1 VLLLYDITDRNS
13 YVNVVRWLTDLN
25 QFIAETT
32 VVVLIG
38 NKVPR
43 RPPFLSL
50 TTQQSDLEEKRQI
63 SPAEAEAFAIK
74 NKLFWLEASALD
86 DRNVAQSFQHVFEGC
101 SLSPLCLSVSLPLS
115 LFVSLCLSASVSL
128 CVSLSLSRISLHLSS
143 SPEMH
148 FLHRKTSAR
157 LHSVSLTDVN
167 LNAPTGDGVLIPV
180 PQEHKKKTFLSWC
193 GF

>member
-63 SPAEAEAFAIK
+63 SSAEAEAFAVR
-74 NKLFWLEASALD
+74 NNLFWLEASALD
-86 DRNVAQSFQHVFEGC
+86 DQNVAQSFQHVFEGC
-101 SLSPLCLSVSLPLS
+101 SLSPLCLSG
-115 LFVSLCLSASVSL
+115 SVSL
-128 CVSLSLSRISLHLSS
+128 SPRLSS
-143 SPEMH
+143 SSEMH
-148 FLHRKTSAR
+148 FIHGKTFAR

-167 LNAPTGDGVLIPV
+167 LNAPASPPAGAVPIPV
-180 PQEHKKKTFLSWC
+180 PQQHKKKTFLSWC
-193 GF
+193 GL